1 MNRRMRLSLATPLKR
16 TTCSVRAPVV
26 APIALSQSRHVRC
39 CGGVRMCR
47 KATPQLRVNK
57 VDESETARVDDH
69 LLSAQPSRNVRE
81 TDAFD
86 LYLKETTGA
95 AGLEHIADTVYI
107 HPARGFQR
115 GYSCF

>member
-1 MNRRMRLSLATPLKR
+1 
-16 TTCSVRAPVV
+16 
-26 APIALSQSRHVRC
+26 
-39 CGGVRMCR
+39 MCR
-47 KATPQLRVNK
+47 KATPQLSVNK